1 LGQYNEAIDS
11 CNTAIDLADLEQ
23 NNHDESFAYL
33 YKGLALSEIA
43 FTTANN
49 ETYTQAIKCFNEAI
63 QHGDPKDHAYVAE
76 ALGGRGSVYAQLAV
90 IATSAER
97 TSATRD
103 EKYRDSLLI
112 DSCNDCANSSKMD
125 SSNRFAYI
133 CKGDYNF
140 SLGVYDE
147 FATIY
152 LNNDIFNKYAT
163 TNYTNSMHNYED
175 AIWIDGLQV
184 TGSKLW
190 SRENWD
196 KNIWAKISEVDLR
209 SNNESGSAAANKE
222 EAKISSSLQT
232 SETQSNV
239 MPITITGILKT
250 VSGSQ
255 VVTPFAYQQPAS
267 PQVPEHTGEN
277 LSTNNSSES
286 IQSIL

>member
-1 LGQYNEAIDS
+1 MGQYNEAIDS